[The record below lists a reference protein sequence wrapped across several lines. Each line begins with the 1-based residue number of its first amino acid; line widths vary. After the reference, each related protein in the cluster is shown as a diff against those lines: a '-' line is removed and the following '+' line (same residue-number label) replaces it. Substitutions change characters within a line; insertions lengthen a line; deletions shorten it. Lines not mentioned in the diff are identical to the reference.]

1 MTADAVGGV
10 WSYAMT
16 LCAQLQAHD
25 IDVTLATLGPRPSAA
40 QRLAAAGL
48 GNVRLFASDHRLEW
62 MPEGWRDQEAA
73 GRWLMRLAD
82 VVAADVVHVNGYS
95 MVALPWQRPT
105 VCVAHSCVSSWWQ
118 AVHGVAPPGEWDAY
132 RRGVEH
138 GLTAADRVVAPT
150 NAFLAQ
156 LYSCYDVSRPGQVI
170 RNGILCGSE
179 DAWSKRRLPIVFACG
194 RPWDVS
200 KNMGVLDAAAREVPW
215 PVYLAGDLVGPDGA
229 SFHCSSVRALG
240 SLSHDDVMS
249 WLRRS
254 SIFVHPA
261 VYEPFGLA
269 VAEAAAAGCALV
281 LADIPTLRELWDG
294 VAEFFEPRDAGEL
307 KRTLDALIADPTR
320 QRQLGVAARQRV
332 VEYGAQAM
340 GESYCQLY
348 ESLLQQTPAKQV
360 TARSQ
365 CEHSV
370 PGATRQ
376 SLGIV
381 HGALDVTRQ
390 SVGGGHGARL

>member
-40 QRLAAAGL
+40 QRLAAARL

-73 GRWLMRLAD
+73 GHWLMRLAD
-82 VVAADVVHVNGYS
+82 VAAADVVHVNGYS
-95 MVALPWQRPT
+95 LAALPWQRPT
-105 VCVAHSCVSSWWQ
+105 VCVAHSCVSSWWR
-118 AVHGVAPPGEWDAY
+118 AVHGVAPPSEWDAY
-132 RRGVEH
+132 RRGVER
-138 GLTAADRVVAPT
+138 GLNAADRVVAPT

-156 LYSCYDVSRPGQVI
+156 LYSCYDVSRPSLVI
-170 RNGILCGSE
+170 RNGIHCGSE
-179 DAWSKRRLPIVFACG
+179 DSSWRRRLPIVFACG
-194 RPWDVS
+194 RPWDAS

-215 PVYLAGDLVGPDGA
+215 HMYLAGNLVGPDGA

-240 SLSHDDVMS
+240 SLSHVDVMS

-269 VAEAAAAGCALV
+269 VAEAAAAGCVLV

-294 VAEFFEPRDAGEL
+294 AAEFFEPRDAGEL
-307 KRTLDALIADPTR
+307 KRTLDALIADPMR
-320 QRQLGVAARQRV
+320 QRQLGVAARQRAA
-332 VEYGAQAM
+332 EYGAQAM
-340 GESYCQLY
+340 GEGYRQLY
-348 ESLLQQTPAKQV
+348 ESLLQETPAKQ
-360 TARSQ
+360 
-365 CEHSV
+365 
-370 PGATRQ
+370 ATIANQ
-376 SLGIV
+376 WA
-381 HGALDVTRQ
+381 HAAPDVTRQ
-390 SVGGGHGARL
+390 SFDVVHGAQL